1 MVYEV
6 FLIEQIPK
14 TLNMD
19 YRVFFLNF
27 IHNTLVYIYSLD
39 LSIIMIDARIVLL
52 MLVGPTSLSVVKFCV
67 FVLI

>member
-1 MVYEV
+1 
-6 FLIEQIPK
+6 
-14 TLNMD
+14 MD
-19 YRVFFLNF
+19 YRFFFLNF